1 MKTCHE
7 LVVGLHNR
15 PDLANR
21 SGGYA
26 IQTVGKNGDPHRFQ
40 FKETLLSERSCM
52 FSFSSH
58 RTKFQKKIV
67 ELDSEGLLDDE
78 TVVSDFCASA
88 EFSIGSHLTR
98 RLLRSI
104 EFLNRKELW
113 GHDKYGNR
121 GCELFKRGVQN

>member
-1 MKTCHE
+1 MLLGTSGDNAPGEVIDKAARR
-7 LVVGLHNR
+7 LRLHNR
-15 PDLANR
+15 PEFANR

-26 IQTVGKNGDPHRFQ
+26 IQTVGKNGDPHRFK

-104 EFLNRKELW
+104 EFLNLK
-113 GHDKYGNR
+113 
-121 GCELFKRGVQN
+121 V